1 MINTEIFEMG
11 DWSNYTC
18 LEKVLKMVNDLIKEN
33 KIERSDIVEY
43 KTENWSEEI
52 DESNYYNYRVTI
64 SWWK

>member
-18 LEKVLKMVNDLIKEN
+18 LETVLKMVNDLIKEN

-52 DESNYYNYRVTI
+52 DESNYYHYRVTI